1 MGLTVSERKA
11 LIRKHAKRYRK
22 STKKQKG
29 RILEEFVYST
39 DYSRKYAGWILRN
52 WGTKR
57 IVFLNDE
64 LIELVV
70 GHLRAQGFDVA
81 VNFPFKGAELTRRYA
96 DPAGGRHALQIEI
109 NRKLYMDEASIEKN
123 AGFDDLQDHMSKLAK
138 AICLFAATS

>member
-29 RILEEFVYST
+29 RILEEFVHST

-70 GHLRAQGFDVA
+70 GHPKKRRRRPRERIYEETVFDALKKVWVIFDCICGKRLVA
-81 VNFPFKGAELTRRYA
+81 VLKTMLPN
-96 DPAGGRHALQIEI
+96 
-109 NRKLYMDEASIEKN
+109 S
-123 AGFDDLQDHMSKLAK
+123 
-138 AICLFAATS
+138 